1 MTDSM
6 KFGPEWYVIYVTG
19 ETLERYL
26 VMFRIVLY
34 LLYLLYIGCARF
46 HQETVAILVVV
57 AEGQQL

>member
-19 ETLERYL
+19 ETLERHL

-46 HQETVAILVVV
+46 RQVIVAILVVV
-57 AEGQQL
+57 VEGQQP